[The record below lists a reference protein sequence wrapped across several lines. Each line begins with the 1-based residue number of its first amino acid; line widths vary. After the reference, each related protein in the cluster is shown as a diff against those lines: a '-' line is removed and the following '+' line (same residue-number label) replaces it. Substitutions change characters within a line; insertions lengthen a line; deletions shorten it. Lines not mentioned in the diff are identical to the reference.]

1 MTESTRDSRSGS
13 RHEWFVTTHWSVVL
27 ASRRS
32 DSTQARAALEK
43 LCQIY
48 WYPLYAFVRRL
59 GHRSYDAEDLV
70 QGFFERCLEKNYL
83 NAADQA
89 KGRLRSFLLLALKRF
104 LANERDKACT
114 RKRGSGHIPVA
125 LDALSAEARYALEPT
140 DRLSADKL
148 YERRWALTLLE
159 TVLARLEHEQAA
171 AGRLAGFEQLKE
183 CLTSGGRGEPYAQ
196 LAAKLGMTE
205 GAVKV
210 AVHRLR
216 QRYRQ
221 LLEEEIAHTVASP
234 DEVIEERRYLLSVLS
249 L

>member
-32 DSTQARAALEK
+32 DSTQARAALGK
-43 LCQIY
+43 LCQI
-48 WYPLYAFVRRL
+48 
-59 GHRSYDAEDLV
+59 
-70 QGFFERCLEKNYL
+70 
-83 NAADQA
+83 
-89 KGRLRSFLLLALKRF
+89 
-104 LANERDKACT
+104 
-114 RKRGSGHIPVA
+114 
-125 LDALSAEARYALEPT
+125 
-140 DRLSADKL
+140 
-148 YERRWALTLLE
+148 
-159 TVLARLEHEQAA
+159 
-171 AGRLAGFEQLKE
+171 EQLKE
-183 CLTSGGRGEPYAQ
+183 CLTSGGCGEPYAQ

-221 LLEEEIAHTVASP
+221 LLEEEIAHTVTSP